1 MELRKEEPKKK
12 RFRIVKLEE
21 RVVPSHFPAVAQV
34 VVGPSAV
41 ENAPTHAHKVDF
53 TVLARNTRGCGTTH
67 VGV

>member
-1 MELRKEEPKKK
+1 MEPRHEEPKKK
-12 RFRIVKLEE
+12 RFRIVRLEE

-53 TVLARNTRGCGTTH
+53 KVFGRTISCGGSSNMT
-67 VGV
+67 

>member
-53 TVLARNTRGCGTTH
+53 AARSSGGGSGTI
-67 VGV
+67 